1 MTEQI
6 IEQVVE
12 GATELGQS
20 EAVEAVTEL
29 APEVVSKLPNKK
41 LLFGLGLGA
50 VAIGLGGYILYQRHK
65 NGKSKDTELSKKEEA
80 IDVEYEE
87 RED

>member
-6 IEQVVE
+6 IEK
-12 GATELGQS
+12 
-20 EAVEAVTEL
+20 AVESAVEVPEASGVAQEL
-29 APEVVSKLPNKK
+29 AIEAVSKLPNKK
-41 LLFGLGLGA
+41 VLFGLGLGA
-50 VAIGLGGYILYQRHK
+50 AVIGLGAYIGYQRYK
-65 NGKSKDTELSKKEEA
+65 NGKSKDTELSKKGEA

>member
-6 IEQVVE
+6 IGRVVE

-20 EAVEAVTEL
+20 EAVEAGTEL
-29 APEVVSKLPNKK
+29 ALEAVSKLPNKK
-41 LLFGLGLGA
+41 VLFGLGLGA

-65 NGKSKDTELSKKEEA
+65 NGKSKDIELSKKEEA